1 MARLALSLLGSFQ
14 VNLDGKPVTDFES
27 DRVRALLAYLAV
39 EANRPHRRDA
49 LAALLWPDWPQRS
62 ALTNLR
68 NALSNLRKTIGD
80 RATAAPVLRVSRET
94 IQFDLTSDCSVDVQT
109 FRSSTAAD
117 QTATHLEQALE
128 LYRAPFLDGFGLDD
142 SAPFEEWVQS
152 TREQLHRQCLAAL
165 DQLAEH
171 SEQRGDLTQAIEYAW
186 RQIDLAPWQEQAHQ
200 RVMRLLALSG
210 NRSAALSQYE
220 TCRRVL
226 QQELNVEPS
235 PETIALYE
243 HIRAGD
249 LASQA
254 DAFVVRALVR
264 DKRDESRTTNLPV
277 WLTPLVGR
285 ADMLAEIKDRLQDP
299 NCRLLTLLGPG
310 GSGKTR
316 LAAEVAARLANTFPQ
331 GIHFVSLASL
341 QAPEN
346 IVPTVAHTLGLSFQE
361 QDDSLQQLLHYLR
374 QKTLLLILDNFEHLI
389 SSPEPECESGVEI
402 VNALL
407 QAAPGVKV
415 LITSRVGLNAQG
427 EYLLPVPG
435 MGYPE
440 QSAATSDALTYSAVQ
455 LFIQDARRVRP
466 GFDPTGDDLTPIVEI
481 CRLVQGMPL
490 GILLAAAWMRML
502 SPAEIASKLAAHKLD
517 FLESEWRDV
526 PERQRSMRAVF
537 DYSWRLLSERERQ
550 VLAGLSVFRGGF
562 TFSTAQHIAKV
573 DGTAATLRDLMGL
586 INSSMLQ
593 RAPTGRYEIHELLR
607 QYAEEKLRQLPDGEQ
622 ATRDRHAAYF
632 TTALRRWATDLQT
645 TRQPDALAE
654 MDAEHN
660 NVRAAWAWAIKHG
673 QINSLADGMRGLGLF
688 CDWRARYK
696 EGEKAF
702 RAVAENIA
710 ANDSAQSIEQ
720 LELWASAL
728 AWQARFN
735 QRLGRVES
743 ARELAQES
751 LDALEELTLD
761 GEDVRRQRALAL
773 EVIGEIELHL
783 GNSVNGREPLAQS
796 LALYRELNDRRS
808 VANCLRSFGRLAER
822 MGNYEW
828 AAQMH
833 QESVEIS
840 RALGTPRDTVDA
852 LLDLYVD
859 LQCLGRYDES
869 GRLLIESQTICE
881 KLGDRAA
888 LAAVR
893 YRMAM
898 DQMDGSPAESL
909 AMLEECVAAYADLGD
924 RHRQMLALMRAGE
937 AQMYLGRYA
946 PARAALQESLAWYRK
961 VDNRWGT
968 GAALRL
974 LGELALAQG
983 RYAEA
988 VHLAQESI
996 VAFRRSGARSDVGWA
1011 LACLGAA
1018 AAAAREFDQARQA
1031 LAEALDVALEFRH
1044 RAAPTHILL
1053 GAALLAAGK
1062 GRAARAVELWAAA
1075 SAYSSWFT
1083 TARSYQD
1090 IYRQHIAPVV
1100 DSLPRDVIA
1109 AAEERGRATDV
1120 WATLEELKREIT
1132 FPSD

>member
-14 VNLDGKPVTDFES
+14 VHLDGKPVADFES

-39 EANRPHRRDA
+39 ETNRPHRRDA

-80 RATAAPVLRVSRET
+80 RKTTSPVLLVSRET

-109 FRSSTAAD
+109 FRSLTAAD
-117 QTATHLEQALE
+117 QTASRWEEALE
-128 LYRAPFLDGFGLDD
+128 LYRAPFLDGFGLGD
-142 SAPFEEWVQS
+142 SAPFEEWIQI
-152 TREQLHRQCLAAL
+152 TREQLHRQCLATL
-165 DQLAEH
+165 EQLAEH
-171 SEQRGDLTQAIEYAW
+171 HEQRGDLTQAIEYAW
-186 RQIDLAPWQEQAHQ
+186 REIDLAPWQEQAHQ

-226 QQELNVEPS
+226 QRELNVEPS
-235 PETIALYE
+235 SETIALYKR
-243 HIRAGD
+243 IRDGD
-249 LASQA
+249 LGQPATAPTPRQS
-254 DAFVVRALVR
+254 
-264 DKRDESRTTNLPV
+264 NLPV

-285 ADMLAEIKDRLQDP
+285 EDMLTEIKDRLQDP
-299 NCRLLTLLGPG
+299 HCRLLTLLGPG

-316 LAAEVAARLANTFPQ
+316 LAAEAATRLADIFLQ
-331 GIHFVSLASL
+331 GVHFVPLASL
-341 QAPEN
+341 QSPEN
-346 IVPTVAHTLGLSFQE
+346 IVPTIAHVLGFSFQE
-361 QDDSLQQLLHYLR
+361 QDEPFQQLLRYLR
-374 QKTLLLILDNFEHLI
+374 QKSLLLILDNFEHLI
-389 SSPEPECESGVEI
+389 SSAEPERENGAEI

-407 QAAPGVKV
+407 QAAPAIKILV
-415 LITSRVGLNAQG
+415 TSRVGLNIQG
-427 EYLLPVPG
+427 EYILAVPG

-440 QSAATSDALTYSAVQ
+440 PSAGEPSFDSAALRSGWALEYSAVQ

-466 GFDPTGDDLTPIVEI
+466 SFEPTDNDLTQIVEI

-526 PERQRSMRAVF
+526 PGRQRSMRAVF
-537 DYSWRLLSERERQ
+537 DYSWHLLNERERQ

-562 TFSTAQHIAKV
+562 TFSAAQHVAKI
-573 DGTAATLRDLMGL
+573 DGMAATLRDLMGL

-607 QYAEEKLRQLPDGEQ
+607 QYAEEKLRQSPDADQ
-622 ATRDRHAAYF
+622 ATRDRHTTYYA
-632 TTALRRWATDLQT
+632 TALRRWATDLQT

-654 MDAEHN
+654 MDAENN
-660 NVRAAWAWAIKHG
+660 NVRAAWSWAIKHG
-673 QINSLADGMRGLGLF
+673 QVNSLADGMRGLGLF

-702 RAVAENIA
+702 RVVAENIA
-710 ANDSAQSIEQ
+710 ANDSAQSIEE
-720 LELWASAL
+720 LKLWASAL

-761 GEDVRRQRALAL
+761 GEDVRQQRALAL

-783 GNSVNGREPLAQS
+783 GNCVNGREPLAQS
-796 LALYRELNDRRS
+796 LSLYRELDDRRS

-869 GRLLIESQTICE
+869 GRLLVESQTICE
-881 KLGDRAA
+881 NLGDRAA
-888 LAAVR
+888 LTAVR

-909 AMLEECVAAYADLGD
+909 AMLEECVAVYADLGD

-937 AQMYLGRYA
+937 AQMYLGRYDQ
-946 PARAALQESLAWYRK
+946 ARAALEASLAWYRE

-983 RYAEA
+983 RSAEA
-988 VHLAQESI
+988 AQFAQEGI

-1011 LACLGAA
+1011 HACLGAA
-1018 AAAAREFDQARQA
+1018 AAAAREFDQARRA
-1031 LAEALDVALEFRH
+1031 LAEALDVAL
-1044 RAAPTHILL
+1044 
-1053 GAALLAAGK
+1053 
-1062 GRAARAVELWAAA
+1062 
-1075 SAYSSWFT
+1075 
-1083 TARSYQD
+1083 
-1090 IYRQHIAPVV
+1090 
-1100 DSLPRDVIA
+1100 
-1109 AAEERGRATDV
+1109 
-1120 WATLEELKREIT
+1120 
-1132 FPSD
+1132 

>member
-14 VNLDGKPVTDFES
+14 VHLEGKSIADFES

-39 EANRPHRRDA
+39 EAQRPHRRDA

-68 NALSNLRKTIGD
+68 NALSNLRKAIGD
-80 RATAAPVLRVSRET
+80 RVTAAPVLLVNRET
-94 IQFDLTSDCSVDVQT
+94 IQFDLTSDCAVDVQT
-109 FRSSTAAD
+109 FRSL
-117 QTATHLEQALE
+117 TATEPTASHLEHALE

-142 SAPFEEWVQS
+142 SALFEEWVQN
-152 TREQLHRQCLAAL
+152 TREQLQRQCLATL
-165 DQLAEH
+165 DHLAEH
-171 SEQRGDLTQAIEYAW
+171 CEQRGDLTQAIEYAW

-210 NRSAALSQYE
+210 NRNAALAQYE
-220 TCRRVL
+220 TCRRML

-235 PETIALYE
+235 PETVALYE
-243 HIRAGD
+243 RIRDGD
-249 LASQA
+249 LGQPANA
-254 DAFVVRALVR
+254 PALTR
-264 DKRDESRTTNLPV
+264 RQSTLPV
-277 WLTPLVGR
+277 WLTPFVGR
-285 ADMLAEIKDRLQDP
+285 EDMLAEITERLQDP

-316 LAAEVAARLANTFPQ
+316 LAAETAARLVNIFPQ
-331 GIHFVSLASL
+331 GIHFVPLASL
-341 QAPEN
+341 LSPEN
-346 IVPTVAHTLGLSFQE
+346 IVPAIAHVLGFSFQE
-361 QDDSLQQLLHYLR
+361 QDEPLQQLLRYLR

-389 SSPEPECESGVEI
+389 SSPEPERENGTDMVS
-402 VNALL
+402 ALL
-407 QAAPGVKV
+407 QAAPALKV
-415 LITSRVGLNAQG
+415 IVTSRVGLNVQG
-427 EYLLPVPG
+427 EYILAVPG

-440 QSAATSDALTYSAVQ
+440 QSAAASDVLTYSAVQ

-466 GFDPTGDDLTPIVEI
+466 GFDPNGDDLVQIVEI

-490 GILLAAAWMRML
+490 GILLAAAWMQML

-537 DYSWRLLSERERQ
+537 DYSWRLLNERERQ

-562 TFSTAQHIAKV
+562 TFTAAQPVAKV
-573 DGTAATLRDLMGL
+573 DGTSATLRDLMGL

-607 QYAEEKLRQLPDGEQ
+607 QYAEEKLRASSDGEQ
-622 ATRDRHAAYF
+622 ATRDRHATHF

-654 MDAEHN
+654 LDAEHN
-660 NVRAAWAWAIKHG
+660 NVRAAWSWAIKHG
-673 QINSLADGMRGLGLF
+673 QINSLADGMTGLGLF

-710 ANDSAQSIEQ
+710 ANDSAQSIEE
-720 LELWASAL
+720 LKLWASAL

-761 GEDVRRQRALAL
+761 GEDVRQQRARAL
-773 EVIGEIELHL
+773 EVIGEIELQL
-783 GNSVNGREPLAQS
+783 GNCVNGREPLAQS

-840 RALGTPRDTVDA
+840 RALGTQRDTVDA

-869 GRLLIESQTICE
+869 SRLLLESQTICE
-881 KLGDRAA
+881 KMGDRAA
-888 LAAVR
+888 LTAVR

-898 DQMDGSPAESL
+898 DQMDGSTAESL
-909 AMLEECVAAYADLGD
+909 AILEECVAAYADLGD

-937 AQMYLGRYA
+937 AQMYLGRYDQ
-946 PARAALQESLAWYRK
+946 ARTALRESLTWYRD
-961 VDNRWGT
+961 VDNRWGI

-974 LGELALAQG
+974 LTELSLAQG

-988 VHLAQESI
+988 SQLAQEGI
-996 VAFRRSGARSDVGWA
+996 VAFRRSGARADVGWA

-1018 AAAAREFDQARQA
+1018 AAALREFDQARQA

-1044 RAAPTHILL
+1044 RAAPMHVLS
-1053 GAALLAAGK
+1053 AATLLAAEQ
-1062 GRAARAVELWAAA
+1062 GRAVRAVELWAAA
-1075 SAYSSWFT
+1075 AEYASVFM
-1083 TARSYQD
+1083 TARSHQD

-1100 DSLPRDVIA
+1100 ESLPRDVIA
-1109 AAEERGRATDV
+1109 AAEERGRVVDV
-1120 WATLEELKREIT
+1120 WTVLEELRREIT